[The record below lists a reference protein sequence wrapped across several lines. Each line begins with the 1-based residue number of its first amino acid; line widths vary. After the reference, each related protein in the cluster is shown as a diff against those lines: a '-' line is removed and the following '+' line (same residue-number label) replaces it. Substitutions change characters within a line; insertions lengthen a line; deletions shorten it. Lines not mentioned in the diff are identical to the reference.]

1 MFIPVSKAL
10 TVRGYK
16 MSIGTSEART
26 EAIALI
32 LKLTAPDVRGSV
44 ESLLSSLVSNA
55 YAQGMADGFEK
66 AAEVVGNIKV
76 SA

>member
-1 MFIPVSKAL
+1 
-10 TVRGYK
+10 